1 MPVGPLPNPDRV
13 RRNAPT
19 IPTTHLPASGRPGPA
34 PKPPGWVKLGAKGRA
49 WWKWA
54 WATPQAAAWSDGD
67 LAFLASRAQLEDEV
81 LTAEEAGMVL
91 RFRKSMMEADDR
103 LGLTP
108 KGLAALRWK
117 IVDDGAEQAVVAPAV
132 GVSSLAE
139 RRQRLVGA

>member
-1 MPVGPLPNPDRV
+1 M

-19 IPTTHLPASGRPGPA
+19 IPTTHLPATGRPGPA
-34 PKPPGWVKLGAKGRA
+34 PKPPAWVKIGPKGRA
-49 WWKWA
+49 WWRWA

-67 LAFLASRAQLEDEV
+67 LAFIAGRAQLEDEIA
-81 LTAEEAGMVL
+81 TAEEPGMLL

-117 IVDDGAEQAVVAPAV
+117 IVDDGADRAAAPVQDA